1 MKLAEALIERADVKQ
16 KIAIINDR
24 IYNNAKIQEGTKPN
38 EDIGELLKELDS
50 KLDRYNYLIVH
61 INKTNELTTNKSG
74 ETISAMIAKRDVLN
88 EKLKAYSGLVN
99 SGSAVIN
106 RISHSEIRILPSFN
120 VANAQKMLDKI
131 SEQIRVIDT
140 AIQELNWVTE
150 LI

>member
-1 MKLAEALIERADVKQ
+1 MKLAEALIERADIKQ

-38 EDIGELLKELDS
+38 EDIGTLLKELDE

-61 INKTNELTTNKSG
+61 INKTNELTTGRSG

-88 EKLKAYSGLVN
+88 EKLKAYSRLVD

-120 VANAQKMLDKI
+120 VSNAQKVLDKI
-131 SEQIRVIDT
+131 SEQIRITDT

-150 LI
+150 LL